1 MAPTAASPVTST
13 IYLPLVAK
21 SYPQID
27 PPALGWATGPEGVLL
42 RWRWPHSRT
51 PAPTS
56 YRIYRDDALL
66 ATAQRVTDETQAM
79 ALLGGHWPWLQTTYD
94 VSTIAELHAFLDDNP
109 LAELWL
115 ADQRYPVA
123 LVRGLGYLDDTAA
136 LGSTHTYRVVAELP
150 GGSQEDMGT
159 VEVPHTGITPLD
171 APTGLHVVQV
181 VSDTLRGSPDW
192 ARVQKNRKAD
202 SKVFLRWDLP
212 EGTTEPPP
220 TWVTSYDVFRATAP
234 GGPYQR
240 INVEDGEDRPVVPM
254 ANYEP
259 PSEPG
264 DPPYERYDHYYA
276 DADPALQAC
285 QRYYY
290 RVAPRDLLGRP
301 RDWSD
306 PAQRP
311 QFSDY
316 VEAVPPDTIPPAP
329 PQGLKAEPDH
339 LAGKITLTW
348 DSVADAARY
357 HVYRSTTTSA
367 GWPGVADCISTPCWV
382 TMTTTTAT
390 TWVDTSATYEQRYW
404 YVVRAEDAPCSGDPP
419 NLSAPSQPVSAILH
433 DRTPPGRCTVE
444 GSQRKPTIYVSCPTD
459 TADVLLFCRFDG
471 GPELLVTKGRTNSLT
486 YDLSEFYTPAKP
498 IKADC
503 RAVAM
508 DKHGNRSVPSNWV
521 SGLPL
526 TPPSVPDPSPPILL
540 DITTSLGGVH
550 GWTANLTW
558 DAIGAPCLTGFRV
571 YRQAASDPAE
581 ILVADESVL
590 GPDKR
595 SYADDEVMWGTVYTY
610 TVAAYRAPGD
620 CGPDKEVPS
629 QPMVYRVTQPPEYP
643 GRVVDLLE
651 WYAPYYDAA
660 GTHLTWR
667 TRQKLPLYVVF
678 RSLRPDRGYVA
689 ITPPIQS
696 SSYLDTDAHHENYWY
711 MVVALDPVT
720 GEPFA
725 ATVPWSA
732 GVTETRRGREQEA
745 GRQGEGE
752 TGREGDGETEGQEI
766 EQLPGVLRFGDGF
779 ELHVTRYD
787 RGSTMED
794 LSGEGELYLYPDGEL
809 LPVALSFEHLQ
820 ATWKDQIGV
829 VTSGSVTVPGDA
841 LPIELTPDDGFRY
854 EVTSLT
860 VDPDGGSG
868 SITLYLPASIYYRWV
883 LPPPFPP
890 IEALDDHI
898 YLDDATIHPELTFQR
913 VATSS
918 LTCSLATSTYFR
930 LEDLPWRVIPTGVV
944 TYTQS
949 SIAFESGCA
958 LYHERYTGTRPGA
971 GEPDAN
977 DGLLRAQFES
987 SDARI
992 DPDGLSGTFST
1003 TEMVN
1008 YTVPF
1013 PYGFHLKLR
1022 QPRLKLDGGFI
1033 VGGQASNIGGFVE
1046 FEYFQHVAET
1056 DPYNPPWPPDTPE
1069 GTWWGSLTGIEI
1081 GQGGSIHAV
1090 ATLSPIAPD
1099 VSWLNGGF
1107 VLHDHRYELYVS
1119 PLQSTRW
1126 PWVDAL
1132 WPAEEYVWED
1142 GTTVE
1147 PGLNLRTAEGESADL
1162 EWNDC
1167 STAGPITFPEGVKAD
1182 LYLRRPGV
1190 SDLLQATIPLGSP
1203 MSVELDG
1210 YQTRL
1215 QSFLVVFFDN
1225 TIYDRDISGSFY
1237 LPNPSDAL
1245 IPFYDANLDE
1255 SGCIASAN
1263 VSAVTLEPAY
1273 WVVTMHPT
1281 SLEFRPPDPDPAWP
1295 GERGLWLIGG
1305 VDVPHMAPP
1314 GSTDPAAIPLE
1325 TAFKPNGDFYGIT
1338 LQYDEVNYIVDG
1350 FPFLLGGVRLSD
1362 WPTRETPGWDAA
1374 ATLNDPPGCCS
1385 ANGFVELNG
1394 NLVAPVFG
1402 TLVEKGG
1409 DDPPRL
1415 FVLGWDDYIGFSKQA
1430 RAERTWT
1437 VITEISWGFDLL
1449 YAHHHSEHRGLFVG
1463 FRSDDLKVVEMDQAL
1478 VLNSATGGD
1487 PRADILLGLSSGTG
1501 LLRALAEVTQPS
1513 LPENFDDIRPT
1524 VENWRSSRFSGI
1536 DEDYVDLLDT
1546 IWSSYDSDGY
1556 TETTEKIDALGDEDI
1571 PEDPSG
1577 GGTKGKLDEWGIK
1590 LKKMRGDVA
1599 WTQDTNTGDWDF
1611 EEMRISLWFD
1621 VKRESDDAA
1630 LVHADRLTFYITRD
1644 GDYVL
1649 EGMGITSKVFKYE
1662 DLTIDFIVA
1671 VNVNAPSVEAGL
1683 TLHNLD
1689 VEVLVFENVG
1699 AVFGVGQDI
1708 FYLGALADVTF
1719 DIGAGSVSAG
1729 GAFLFGQ
1736 IDPGSIVLRNMGF
1749 DDLLDNLGAT
1759 GETGALAGGYV
1770 RVYAD
1775 VPIYNYSCLFRV
1787 SVGGEVAVWYFAQ
1800 VGGDCSAYGG
1810 RLRGYVYGKILCV
1823 VSARGDLTLEIYRKL
1838 GPSPGECAP
1847 EPSMYGQFWVAGGI
1861 GFCSPESWHS
1871 WESRWWGDSW
1881 CWTCGA
1887 MVEANY
1893 NDTNPGDWW
1902 WNYEADYE

>member
-1 MAPTAASPVTST
+1 M
-13 IYLPLVAK
+13 
-21 SYPQID
+21 PQ
-27 PPALGWATGPEGVLL
+27 
-42 RWRWPHSRT
+42 
-51 PAPTS
+51 S
-56 YRIYRDDALL
+56 YRVYRDGSLL
-66 ATAQRVTDETQAM
+66 ATVQRVTDEAQAI
-79 ALLGGHWPWLQTTYD
+79 AILGSHWPWLQTTYD

-123 LVRGLGYLDDTAA
+123 LIRGLGYLDDTAA
-136 LGSTHTYRVVAELP
+136 PGSTHTYRVVANLS
-150 GGSQEDMGT
+150 GGGQEDVGT
-159 VEVPHTGITPLD
+159 VEVHHTGITPLD

-181 VSDTLRGSPDW
+181 VSDTLRRSPDW
-192 ARVQKNRKAD
+192 ARAQKNRKAD
-202 SKVFLRWDLP
+202 SKVFLRWELP
-212 EGTTEPPP
+212 EGSGRPPP

-254 ANYEP
+254 ADYDPVP
-259 PSEPG
+259 PIE
-264 DPPYERYDHYYA
+264 DDPYESVPYDHHNHYYA

-285 QRYYY
+285 ETYYY

-329 PQGLKAEPDH
+329 PQNLIAEPDH

-348 DSVADAARY
+348 APVADAAHY

-367 GWPGVADCISTPCWV
+367 GWPGVADCSTAPCWI
-382 TMTTTTAT
+382 TMTITTAT
-390 TWVDTSATYEQRYW
+390 TWVDTSAAYEQRYW
-404 YVVRAEDAPCSGDPP
+404 YVVRAEDAPCPDDPP

-444 GSQRKPTIYVSCPTD
+444 GSPRQPIVYVGCPTD

-471 GPELLVTKGRTNSLT
+471 GPELLVTKERTNSLT

-503 RAVAM
+503 RAVAV
-508 DKHGNRSVPSNWV
+508 DKHGNRSAPSDWV

-526 TPPSVPDPSPPILL
+526 TPPSVDDPSPPILRE
-540 DITTSLGGVH
+540 ITTSLGGAH

-558 DAIGAPCLTGFRV
+558 DAITAPCLSGFRV
-571 YRQAASDPAE
+571 YRQVAYGPE
-581 ILVADESVL
+581 TLIADESTL
-590 GPDKR
+590 GPEKR
-595 SYADDEVMWGTVYTY
+595 GHDDDQVTWGTVYTY
-610 TVAAYRAPGD
+610 TVAAYRAAGD
-620 CGPDKEVPS
+620 CGPAKEVRS
-629 QPMVYRVTQPPEYP
+629 QPMVYRVTQPPEFP
-643 GRVVDLLE
+643 GRAVAELAWLS
-651 WYAPYYDAA
+651 PYYDSA
-660 GTHLTWR
+660 GTHLRWY
-667 TRQKLPLYVVF
+667 TREHKQKYVVF
-678 RSLRPDRGYVA
+678 RSLRADRGYVA
-689 ITPPIQS
+689 ITPPIQDDD
-696 SSYLDTDAHHENYWY
+696 YLDTDAHHENYWY
-711 MVVALDPVT
+711 MVVELDLVT

-732 GVTETRRGREQEA
+732 GASAADLLPLGGGGREGVGLTSPAQIPPSPNPSLL
-745 GRQGEGE
+745 GRGISLPLGEGRPPPQPSPWQGEGRV
-752 TGREGDGETEGQEI
+752 GVGFAAPD
-766 EQLPGVLRFGDGF
+766 QLPTVLHFGDGF
-779 ELHVTRYD
+779 VLHVTSYD
-787 RGSTMED
+787 KGSTMKD
-794 LSGEGELYLYPDGEL
+794 LSGEGELYLYPGGEL
-809 LPVALSFEHLQ
+809 LPVALRFEHLQ
-820 ATWKDQIGV
+820 ATWRGSIGV
-829 VTSGSVTVPGDA
+829 VTSGSVTVPGGA

-854 EVTSLT
+854 QVTSLT
-860 VDPDGGSG
+860 VDPAGGSG
-868 SITLYLPASIYYRWV
+868 GITLYLPDSIYFRWFSPWPV
-883 LPPPFPP
+883 P
-890 IEALDDHI
+890 IQFLDDHI
-898 YLDDATIHPELTFQR
+898 SLGNATIHPELTFQQE
-913 VATSS
+913 VAYN
-918 LTCSLATSTYFR
+918 LACSLSTSTYFR

-949 SIAFESGCA
+949 SIAFDSACA
-958 LYHERYTGTRPGA
+958 LYHERYTGTRPPLGTS
-971 GEPDAN
+971 DAN
-977 DGLLRAQFES
+977 DGLLRPRYDS
-987 SDARI
+987 SDASI
-992 DPDGLSGTFST
+992 DPDGLAGTFST
-1003 TEMVN
+1003 DAILH

-1013 PYGFHLKLR
+1013 PYGFLLELAR
-1022 QPRLKLDGGFI
+1022 PTLELDGGFI
-1033 VGGQASNIGGFVE
+1033 VGGGADSDESGVLFR
-1046 FEYFQHVAET
+1046 YFQHVAQT
-1056 DPYNPPWPPDTPE
+1056 NPLDQPWTGLDAPE
-1069 GTWWGSLTGIEI
+1069 GEWRGSLTNIEI
-1081 GQGGSIHAV
+1081 GQGGNIHAT
-1090 ATLSPIAPD
+1090 ATQLPDVDD

-1107 VLHDHRYELYVS
+1107 VLHDQIYELYVP

-1126 PWVDAL
+1126 PWMDAL
-1132 WPAEEYVWED
+1132 WPAQEYVWTD

-1182 LYLRRPGV
+1182 LYLRRPGI
-1190 SDLLQATIPLGSP
+1190 SDLIQANIPLGSP

-1237 LPNPSDAL
+1237 LPHPTDAL

-1255 SGCIASAN
+1255 NGCIASAS
-1263 VSAVTLEPAY
+1263 VSEVTLKPAY
-1273 WVVTMHPT
+1273 WQVTMRPT

-1338 LQYDEVNYIVDG
+1338 LQYDEVNYTVDG
-1350 FPFLLGGVRLSD
+1350 FPYLLSSVRLST
-1362 WPTRETPGWDAA
+1362 WATLETPGWDAA
-1374 ATLNDPPGCCS
+1374 ATLDDPPACCS
-1385 ANGFVELNG
+1385 ANGFVELSG

-1409 DDPPRL
+1409 DDPPRI
-1415 FVLGWDDYIGFSKQA
+1415 FVLGWDDYIGFSKQP

-1449 YAHHHSEHRGLFVG
+1449 YAHHHSDHRGLFVG
-1463 FRSDDLKVVEMDQAL
+1463 FRSDDLKVLEMDQAL

-1513 LPENFDDIRPT
+1513 LPANFDDIRPM
-1524 VENWRSSRFSGI
+1524 VENWRSSRFSGM
-1536 DEDYVDLLDT
+1536 DEDYVDLLGTLWERYVSLEKD
-1546 IWSSYDSDGY
+1546 Y
-1556 TETTEKIDALGDEDI
+1556 TGTTEVIDHLGDNEGQDAI

-1577 GGTKGKLDEWGIK
+1577 GGTKGKLDEWGVK
-1590 LKKMRGDVA
+1590 LKKMRGDVV

-1611 EEMRISLWFD
+1611 EEMRLSLWFD
-1621 VKRESDDAA
+1621 VKRDSDDAA

-1649 EGMGITSKVFKYE
+1649 EGMGVSSKVFKYE

-1671 VNVNAPSVEAGL
+1671 VNVNAPSLEAGL
-1683 TLHNLD
+1683 MLHDLD

-1699 AVFGVGQDI
+1699 AVFGVGANI
-1708 FYLGALADVTF
+1708 FYLGALADAKYQGMTL
-1719 DIGAGSVSAG
+1719 G

-1736 IDPGSIVLRNMGF
+1736 IDPGSIVLQNMGF
-1749 DDLLDNLGAT
+1749 GDLLDNLGAT

-1770 RVYAD
+1770 RVYGD
-1775 VPIYNYSCLFRV
+1775 VPIYNYSCLFRI

-1800 VGGDCSAYGG
+1800 VSGDCSAYGG

-1838 GPSPGECAP
+1838 GPGPGECAS
-1847 EPSMYGQFWVAGGI
+1847 EPSMRGQFWVAGGI
-1861 GFCSPESWHS
+1861 GFCDPGSWRS

-1887 MVEANY
+1887 MVEADY
-1893 NDTNPGDWW
+1893 NDTVPGDWHW
-1902 WNYEADYE
+1902 DYEADYE